1 MGGTADSGQM
11 AGQDAPEDLMTVR
24 EAAALV
30 GIPVARVTV
39 WGRSGHLHTWP
50 SQGKGQRVSLSA
62 VRALVASPPGRY
74 REVQA
79 TAWHSVYKAAQLA
92 GVESYDVRGWIDDG
106 RLRSQRGALGV
117 QVRLS
122 DVQILAHEQRGIQ
135 ERRSARDAAP
145 LPLDLVTVREAV
157 QAVGVTPP
165 TMHRW
170 IRSGRLTVPPGPGAR
185 RVSLAAVHALCAPF
199 DPQTPPAARLVY
211 EVAQAV
217 GMDRER
223 IRGWARRGLLP
234 SWQSRH
240 GLLVREADVR
250 AVAQKQGALP
260 PSDQAGA

>member
-1 MGGTADSGQM
+1 MGGTADGGQT
-11 AGQDAPEDLMTVR
+11 AGQEAPEDLMTVR

-30 GIPVARVTV
+30 GIPVARISV
-39 WGRSGHLHTWP
+39 WGRYGHILTWP

-62 VRALVASPPGRY
+62 VRALVASPPGRN

-79 TAWHSVYKAAQLA
+79 TAWHSVYKAAHLA
-92 GVESYDVRGWIDDG
+92 GVEPYDVLRWVDDG
-106 RLRSQRGALGV
+106 RLSSQSGALGV

-122 DVQILAHEQRGIQ
+122 DVQILAHEQRGTQ

-217 GMDRER
+217 GMDRDR

-240 GLLVREADVR
+240 GLLVREVDVR
-250 AVAQKQGALP
+250 AVAQQQGALP
-260 PSDQAGA
+260 PSDKAGE

>member
-1 MGGTADSGQM
+1 MGGTADGGQT
-11 AGQDAPEDLMTVR
+11 AGQEAPEDLMTVR

-30 GIPVARVTV
+30 GIPVARISV
-39 WGRSGHLHTWP
+39 WGRYGHILTWP

-62 VRALVASPPGRY
+62 VRALIASPPGRN

-79 TAWHSVYKAAQLA
+79 TAWHSVYKAAHLA
-92 GVESYDVRGWIDDG
+92 GVEPYDVLRWVDDG
-106 RLRSQRGALGV
+106 RLSSQSGALGV

-122 DVQILAHEQRGIQ
+122 DVQILAHEQRGTQ

-240 GLLVREADVR
+240 GLLVREVDVR
-250 AVAQKQGALP
+250 AVAQKQGVLLP
-260 PSDQAGA
+260 DAEAGE